1 MNVHKINKKLDKII
15 IFIDKYDKKHNLN
28 YNKINK
34 YEFLSNIYHINL
46 LVYNLY
52 KINIDKSL
60 KKNEKIK
67 AISNFTDTEGN
78 VFINDKMAKYIY
90 DNYANNITK
99 IYKRLHNL
107 RINSKQKG
115 YNDFLYGGTKE
126 ICKTKNCK
134 KYKNFLN
141 NFSIIDFVENHSDL
155 FNWIFFP
162 LWSLENHPSIGVYAE
177 IPLDII
183 GVILDF
189 VDIFMEP
196 LSVIVGPIMGSA
208 IDIAQAIPVYG
219 TAVSAFAIP
228 LNFAEEP
235 LQYFVANAT
244 DLIGMFINISRK
256 QWSHAYISA
265 LECVPLF
272 SSFIDSYLT
281 NVSTFNKHIK
291 KINRSSYKIIDSIQL
306 INKKITEY
314 EPVITNI
321 LKNPQAII
329 NPSIY
334 FNKIILPNKHKFGT
348 LNKLSQGDI
357 IKIQNFLKYFNS
369 YFKNLKYIPFIY
381 LNNPNKFYN
390 DIILPYQ
397 NAYPNMSIPFIY
409 LLNIVLKNINSAFKL
424 FNLSDQ
430 NF

>member
-1 MNVHKINKKLDKII
+1 MNVQKINKKLDKII
-15 IFIDKYDKKHNLN
+15 TFIDNYDKKHYTN
-28 YNKINK
+28 YHKINK
-34 YEFLSNIYHINL
+34 FEFLSNIYHINL

-52 KINIDKSL
+52 KINTDKTL
-60 KKNEKIK
+60 KKNQKIK
-67 AISNFTDTEGN
+67 AISNFTDTKGN
-78 VFINDKMAKYIY
+78 LFLNDKMAKYIY
-90 DNYANNITK
+90 ENYANNITK
-99 IYKRLHNL
+99 IYKRLYKL
-107 RINSKQKG
+107 RINSKKKG
-115 YNDFLYGGTKE
+115 YNDILYGGTKE
-126 ICKTKNCK
+126 TCKTKNCK
-134 KYKNFLN
+134 KYKNILN
-141 NFSIIDFVENHSDL
+141 DFSIINFIENHSDL

-162 LWSLENHPSIGVYAE
+162 LWSLENHPSIGSYVE

-196 LSVIVGPIMGSA
+196 LSAIVGPVIGSA
-208 IDIAQAIPVYG
+208 IDVAQAIPVYG

-272 SSFIDSYLT
+272 SAFIDSYLT

-291 KINRSSYKIIDSIQL
+291 KFNKSSYKIINSIQM
-306 INKKITEY
+306 INKRITEY

-321 LKNPQAII
+321 LKNPQTII

-334 FNKIILPNKHKFGT
+334 FDKIILPNKHKFNS
-348 LNKLSQGDI
+348 LKNLSHQDL

-369 YFKNLKYIPFIY
+369 YLKNVTYMPFIY
-381 LNNPNKFYN
+381 LDNPDKFYN

-397 NAYPNMSIPFIY
+397 NAYPNMSIPVIY
-409 LLNIVLKNINSAFKL
+409 LLNIVLQNINSAFKL
-424 FNLSDQ
+424 FKFSD
-430 NF
+430 